1 MSDNPVVVS
10 KIIKATR
17 EELFEAF
24 TNPDIMSK
32 WFYPEEDMS
41 AEVTNTF
48 HVGGGYTLKMYG
60 KNGVLYT
67 HVGEYKEIV
76 PPDKLVFTWNSD
88 FVQNTVVTVTF
99 SQMESGTE
107 VTITHDLLPAGE
119 MTENHR
125 KGWGG
130 CLNHLE
136 STMVG

>member
-1 MSDNPVVVS
+1 MGDNPVVVS
-10 KIIKATR
+10 KVINASR

-48 HVGGGYTLKMYG
+48 HVGGGYVLKMHTKG
-60 KNGVLYT
+60 GDIYT
-67 HVGEYKEIV
+67 HVGEYMEIT
-76 PPDKLVFTWNSD
+76 PPEKLVFTWNSD
-88 FVQNTVVTVTF
+88 FVQNTVVTVSF
-99 SQMESGTE
+99 RGVDSGTE
-107 VTITHDLLPAGE
+107 VTISHDLLPEGE

-130 CLNHLE
+130 CLARLE
-136 STMVG
+136 SAMVS

>member
-1 MSDNPVVVS
+1 MSGNPVVVS
-10 KIIKATR
+10 KVINATR
-17 EELFEAF
+17 KELFEAF

-48 HVGGGYTLKMYG
+48 HVGGGYILKMHSKSG
-60 KNGVLYT
+60 DLYT

-76 PPDKLVFTWNSD
+76 PPEKLVFTWNSD

-99 SQMESGTE
+99 SESGNGTE
-107 VTITHDLLPAGE
+107 VTISHDLLPAGE

-130 CLNHLE
+130 CLSRLGTVFA
-136 STMVG
+136 S